1 MSPTFWEAH
10 RWKLHLRSRK
20 EVLAKSTELR
30 RHALRIFRENE
41 SWLPVLEVPCLG
53 HRVGSYF
60 RRGAFEPIVGAKGVR
75 GFRLLDLAQVRRACL
90 TWMPGT
96 LSVLIL
102 ASWRGSGD
110 LPALSR
116 DA

>member
-41 SWLPVLEVPCLG
+41 SWLP
-53 HRVGSYF
+53 
-60 RRGAFEPIVGAKGVR
+60 
-75 GFRLLDLAQVRRACL
+75 DL
-90 TWMPGT
+90 
-96 LSVLIL
+96 
-102 ASWRGSGD
+102 
-110 LPALSR
+110 
-116 DA
+116 